1 MIAPMPAARRA
12 HASLLVCLALV
23 TVLAS
28 LAIGCADKPVEP
40 ARAPSPPPAS
50 AAPTLAAAPKRVV
63 PAGHLRREDVMD
75 ALSGGPGAFLAK
87 IDVEPVL
94 DRDNK
99 FRGWRIVEI
108 RDPSLMSEHLAVGD
122 VITAVNG
129 RRIEREGEFY
139 EAFMAMAFAREL
151 KVSSTR
157 GGAPRGFVLPIDDD
171 PNAPPIP
178 LASAAPSTSKPSGKG
193 RKN

>member
-1 MIAPMPAARRA
+1 
-12 HASLLVCLALV
+12 
-23 TVLAS
+23 
-28 LAIGCADKPVEP
+28 
-40 ARAPSPPPAS
+40 
-50 AAPTLAAAPKRVV
+50 
-63 PAGHLRREDVMD
+63 MD
-75 ALSGGPGAFLAK
+75 ALSGGPGAFLAR

-99 FRGWRIVEI
+99 FRGWRVVEI
-108 RDPSLMSEHLAVGD
+108 RDPNLQGEHLAVGD

-157 GGAPRGFVLPIDDD
+157 GGTPRGFVMPIDDD

-178 LASAAPSTSKPSGKG
+178 LASATPTSTAKPTGRA

>member
-1 MIAPMPAARRA
+1 MSAARRA
-12 HASLLVCLALV
+12 SASLLVLFGLAS
-23 TVLAS
+23 VLAS
-28 LAIGCADKPVEP
+28 SAVGCAEKPVEP
-40 ARAPSPPPAS
+40 ARAPTPPPAS
-50 AAPTLAAAPKRVV
+50 ASTTTAAAPKRPV

-108 RDPSLMSEHLAVGD
+108 RDPNLQSEHLAVGD

-151 KVSSTR
+151 KVTSTR

-178 LASAAPSTSKPSGKG
+178 LASAAPTPTTKPSGRAK
-193 RKN
+193 RN

>member
-1 MIAPMPAARRA
+1 MIEAMPGLLRV
-12 HASLLVCLALV
+12 HPSLFVCLGLAS
-23 TVLAS
+23 VLAAS
-28 LAIGCADKPVEP
+28 AVGCADKPVEQPHVP
-40 ARAPSPPPAS
+40 APPPQAAVS
-50 AAPTLAAAPKRVV
+50 AAAAPKRAV

-87 IDVEPVL
+87 IEVEPVL

-99 FRGWRIVEI
+99 FRGWRVVEI
-108 RDPSLMSEHLAVGD
+108 RDPNLQGEHLAVGD

-178 LASAAPSTSKPSGKG
+178 LASATPTTAKPSGRAK
-193 RKN
+193 RN